1 MPPVVSEILVDLRSY
16 TVLWAV
22 LVIVAMAVTAVVLYV
37 FWDLVGRG
45 ISLMARTLNVGRPGR
60 RH

>member
-1 MPPVVSEILVDLRSY
+1 MPPVISEILVDLRSH

-45 ISLMARTLNVGRPGR
+45 ISIIARTLNPGRPGR
-60 RH
+60 RD

>member
-1 MPPVVSEILVDLRSY
+1 MPPVVSEILVELRSY

-45 ISLMARTLNVGRPGR
+45 ISLMARTLNAGRPVR
-60 RH
+60 RD

>member
-1 MPPVVSEILVDLRSY
+1 MPVVISEILVDLRSY

-22 LVIVAMAVTAVVLYV
+22 LVIAAMAATAVVLYV

-45 ISLMARTLNVGRPGR
+45 ISLVARTLNGDRSR
-60 RH
+60 RRG